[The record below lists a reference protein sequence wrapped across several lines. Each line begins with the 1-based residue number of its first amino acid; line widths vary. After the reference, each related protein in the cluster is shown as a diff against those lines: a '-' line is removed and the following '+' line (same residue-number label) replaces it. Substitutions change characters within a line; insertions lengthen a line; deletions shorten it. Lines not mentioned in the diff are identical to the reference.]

1 MVKKSASGKLTPL
14 TQPRNS
20 QGRST
25 GRATGRAT
33 LNDVANEAGVS
44 PITVSRA
51 LRGTRAV
58 DPALIKKVNAAVK
71 KIGYVPDPA
80 ARALAS
86 QTSNTVAILIP
97 LLSNAL
103 FVDLIEAVQ
112 TTLTPAGYQTLI
124 GVTHYDPEQ
133 EQRLLTSYM
142 AYRPAGFL
150 VTGFDRTP
158 ASRRMLSQSKSPT
171 VHMMETARAPNLYSV
186 GFSQASAGKEM
197 TEHLL
202 TQGCKRIA
210 FIGAQLDDRVMQRLD
225 GYRQAMTTTSF
236 YDPKLEF
243 LDKRSSSIA
252 LGAELFKKIIAKHPN
267 IDAIFF
273 CNDDL
278 AHGGLLAAL
287 RLGIDVPK
295 QIAVAGFNDLA
306 GSSEMPP
313 PLTTIRTRR
322 SEIGQQSAQLLLQL
336 IKKAE
341 VASRSIDV
349 GYELIIR
356 QST

>member
-1 MVKKSASGKLTPL
+1 MAPKPVRL
-14 TQPRNS
+14 TQSQSHLNS
-20 QGRST
+20 NVRLPSRS
-25 GRATGRAT
+25 TGRAT
-33 LNDVANEAGVS
+33 LNDVAAEAGVS

-58 DPALIKKVNAAVK
+58 DPALIKKVQAAVK

-124 GVTHYDPEQ
+124 GVTHYNPEQ
-133 EQRLLTSYM
+133 EQRLLTSYL

-158 ASRRMLSQSKSPT
+158 ASRRMLSQNNAPT
-171 VHMMETARAPNLYSV
+171 VHMMETARSGNLYSV
-186 GFSQASAGKEM
+186 GFSQASAGEEM
-197 TEHLL
+197 TSHLL
-202 TQGCKRIA
+202 HQGRKRIA
-210 FIGAQLDDRVMQRLD
+210 FVGAQLDDRVLQRLE
-225 GYRQAMTTTSF
+225 GYRAAITKTPF
-236 YDPKLEF
+236 YNPKLEF

-252 LGAELFKKIIAKHPN
+252 LGSELFEKIIAKRPD

-287 RLGIDVPK
+287 RLGVKVPK
-295 QIAVAGFNDLA
+295 QIAIAGFNDLA

-322 SEIGQQSAQLLLQL
+322 REIGQHSAQLLLQL
-336 IKKAE
+336 IKKIE
-341 VASRSIDV
+341 VPSRSIDV